1 MINKRYEIIKKI
13 GQGRSAVYM
22 CKDAEFMDAEIAI
35 KVLSSG
41 ANDVEREYFRSE
53 YFTLKKLD
61 HPNIIRALEIG
72 TILEKSENDDVES
85 GVPFITLEYF
95 PSSELLQSV
104 FIRNELSLKII
115 LNQICSVLYYLHQSN
130 YIYYDLKPENI
141 LVANPGGNPVIK
153 LIDLGFAQL
162 GSEELK
168 NDVKGTAQY
177 IAPELLK
184 KEEHDHR
191 VDLYSLGMMLYR
203 IIYDR
208 FPFNSSDELAIY
220 KSKLENEFDFPLT
233 KKFSNELIEVVKK
246 LLAKNPEDRF
256 QNALQVLSDL
266 EIEVDDSITK
276 DFLPAKV
283 FSDRT
288 DVLNILFVYINDKTS
303 SEAFTLKG
311 FDGAGKT
318 AILNRVHEI
327 YPGSVMVSNQKGK
340 SGIKLIKYL
349 LKEIVFSKSVYD
361 FLSTEELTKINSLTD
376 ESDSSF
382 VLRLPE
388 VISLIAKKT
397 KFILLIDDFNLL
409 DDLSSEILSSIIPIF
424 QVNSI
429 KIILAETADNRYKS
443 TEINNVRDVLLSSFT
458 DVQVTEFIK
467 QSYSASFPREELI
480 NLIVK
485 YADLLPGSIVS
496 FIKDLILL
504 GIVRH
509 LPSGVEINKNEEA
522 IRVLKSSHEV
532 LYDYRLKNFSK
543 TELKVVQIISA
554 LDVVIEM
561 NTLVALLDIPF
572 QKISD
577 IVFKLQVYNV
587 LQHFTSGSSL
597 LITSDG
603 FKKHIYSSVKNK
615 TGLHLVLAERI
626 KKNLQYFNRSEL
638 ARHYELAGKY
648 DLCYETMCIEIEDVE
663 KHSAYSYM
671 KKILE
676 HLAGLPLRGIKKTD
690 VKIKLCDVYYKMSDY
705 QSALEVINSLE
716 GINLDDKV
724 QTEIQILKSSSLFNV
739 GKFDEAKKM
748 LNELL
753 KRKVDV
759 TLKHKIFVEMAY
771 AEFEQ
776 KIYDEASRI
785 SKSLLK
791 DKKLSFE
798 LRGRC
803 HNLLGMCYIYKNNDL
818 HSALTEFMFAIE
830 NYKQAG
836 LPRRV
841 AGVEVNVGN
850 IFNILGIH
858 SKAEEHWNRASD
870 INESIGNLEQEGLIL
885 LNTGIYYYNHQKFDR
900 AVENYKNAIKIFL
913 SLGNQINQGLVLY
926 NLAEVY
932 MIGCEYQHVFN
943 SLQQAMQI
951 FEANENDEEL
961 AEVLYLYGNFY
972 NLIGSM
978 NRMRDILDRFR
989 KLIEEKNLLP
999 KHKYSLKYIDAL
1011 YKILD
1016 NKFPE
1021 VSGLKSIRDA
1031 FVEMDERNKYT
1042 EVNFTIIKVLIDQ
1055 KNYEQAL
1062 NEINDKV
1069 FIEIINQNSILE
1081 SQREYFLAKI
1091 ASVYESERLSPP
1103 IEYLERAYELI
1114 KDESITELTWK
1125 VLLMQSDIY
1134 IERGNF
1140 NRAKGFF
1147 IYAKELIN
1155 FIAENIQSPQL
1166 RNSYINQKDVK
1177 LALEKIEAY
1186 SSV

>member
-1 MINKRYEIIKKI
+1 MINKRYEIVKKI
-13 GQGRSAVYM
+13 GQGRSVVYL
-22 CKDAEFMDAEIAI
+22 CKDTELMDAEIAI

-41 ANDVEREYFRSE
+41 ASDIEKEYFRNE

-61 HPNIIRALEIG
+61 HPNIIHALEIG
-72 TILEKSENDDVES
+72 TILEKNENDDVET

-95 PSSELLQSV
+95 PSSELLQSD
-104 FIRNELSLKII
+104 FIKNELSVKKIVK
-115 LNQICSVLYYLHQSN
+115 QICSVLYYLHQSN

-141 LVANPGGNPVIK
+141 LTANAGGNPVIK

-162 GSEELK
+162 KSEELK
-168 NDVKGTAQY
+168 NEVKGTAQY

-203 IIYDR
+203 IIYER
-208 FPFNSSDELAIY
+208 FPIDSSDELTIY
-220 KSKLENEFDFPLT
+220 KSQIENEFDFPQT
-233 KKFSNELIEVVKK
+233 KIFSNGLIEAAKK
-246 LLAKNPEDRF
+246 LLAKNPEERF
-256 QNALQVLSDL
+256 QNALQVLNDL
-266 EIEVDDSITK
+266 GIEADESVTK
-276 DFLPAKV
+276 DLLPAKI
-283 FSDRT
+283 FSDRS

-318 AILNRVHEI
+318 AILSRVYET
-327 YPGSVMVSNQKGK
+327 YPDSVIVSNQQGK

-349 LKEIVFSKSVYD
+349 LKEIVFSKLVYD
-361 FLSTEELTKINSLTD
+361 FLSKEELAKINSLAD
-376 ESDSSF
+376 ESDSRF
-382 VLRLPE
+382 ILELPK
-388 VISLIAKKT
+388 VISLIAKKS

-409 DDLSSEILSSIIPIF
+409 DDLSSEILSTILPVF
-424 QVNSI
+424 QINSI
-429 KIILAETADNRYKS
+429 KIILAETADNRYRS

-467 QSYSASFPREELI
+467 QSYSSFFPLEDVI
-480 NLIVK
+480 NLILK
-485 YADLLPGSIVS
+485 YSDLLPGSIVS

-504 GIVRH
+504 KIIRF

-522 IRVLKSSHEV
+522 LRVLKSSHDV
-532 LYDYRLKNFSK
+532 LYDFRLKNFSK

-561 NTLVALLDIPF
+561 STLVALLDIPYS
-572 QKISD
+572 KISE
-577 IVFKLQVYNV
+577 IVFKLQVNNV
-587 LQHFTSGSSL
+587 LQHFTTGTSL

-603 FKKHIYSSVKNK
+603 FKKHIYNSVKNK
-615 TGLHLVLAERI
+615 TGLHLVLAQRI
-626 KKNLQYFNRSEL
+626 TENPKYFNRNVL
-638 ARHYELAGKY
+638 ARQYEFAGKY
-648 DLCYETMCIEIEDVE
+648 DLCYETMLKELEDVDQ
-663 KHSAYSYM
+663 HSAYSYM

-676 HLAGLPLRGIKKTD
+676 HLAELPLKDSNKND
-690 VKIKLCDVYYKMSDY
+690 VRLRLCDVYYKMSDY
-705 QSALEVINSLE
+705 QSTLDVINSLDQ
-716 GINLDDKV
+716 INLTDKV
-724 QTEIQILKSSSLFNV
+724 KTEIQILKSSSLFNI
-739 GKFDEAKKM
+739 GKFDEAKKI

-753 KRKVDV
+753 RKKIDV

-776 KIYDEASRI
+776 KLYDEASKI

-803 HNLLGMCYIYKNNDL
+803 HNLLAMCNIYKDNEL
-818 HSALTEFMFAIE
+818 HSALTEFIFAIE

-850 IFNILGIH
+850 IYNILGIYP
-858 SKAEEHWNRASD
+858 KAEEHWNRASD

-900 AVENYKNAIKIFL
+900 AAENYKSAIKIFL

-932 MIGCEYQHVFN
+932 MTGCEYQHVFN

-951 FEANENDEEL
+951 FEANDNNAEL

-978 NRMRDILDRFR
+978 NRMKDILDRFR
-989 KLIEEKNLLP
+989 KLIKEKSLLP
-999 KHKYSLKYIDAL
+999 KHRYSLKYIDAL
-1011 YKILD
+1011 FRILD

-1021 VSGLKSIRDA
+1021 VSELKSIRDA

-1062 NEINDKV
+1062 NEINDQV
-1069 FIEIINQNSILE
+1069 FIELINQNSILE

-1091 ASVYESERLSPP
+1091 ASVYESERLSPT
-1103 IEYLERAYELI
+1103 IEYLERSYELI
-1114 KDESITELTWK
+1114 KDKSISELTWK
-1125 VLLMQSDIY
+1125 VLLALSEIY
-1134 IERGNF
+1134 FERGNF
-1140 NRAKGFF
+1140 NKAKGFF

-1166 RNSYINQKDVK
+1166 RKSYINQKDVK
-1177 LALEKIEAY
+1177 LALEKIETY